1 MASSNALS
9 RLRRAEETTSVM
21 LVLVIIFILQILKA
35 IAVAEAVKAFAR
47 LWKVFYDG
55 SRLWKVRGTFLR
67 SLLSKEEE
75 EEEVDRMSTR

>member
-47 LWKVFYDG
+47 L
-55 SRLWKVRGTFLR
+55 
-67 SLLSKEEE
+67 
-75 EEEVDRMSTR
+75 